1 MSKDKKKEL
10 LLLNKNLKNIKSDY
24 FIKIIFN
31 NLEVKKLLEITK
43 YNKRIQKILNIN
55 INEYKEYHEQIEIEI
70 IPEKN
75 KYGKFINI
83 INKEDELY

>member
-10 LLLNKNLKNIKSDY
+10 VLLNKNLKNIKSDY

-43 YNKRIQKILNIN
+43 YNK
-55 INEYKEYHEQIEIEI
+55 KEFK
-70 IPEKN
+70 KN
-75 KYGKFINI
+75 
-83 INKEDELY
+83 

>member
-1 MSKDKKKEL
+1 M
-10 LLLNKNLKNIKSDY
+10 
-24 FIKIIFN
+24 
-31 NLEVKKLLEITK
+31 EITK